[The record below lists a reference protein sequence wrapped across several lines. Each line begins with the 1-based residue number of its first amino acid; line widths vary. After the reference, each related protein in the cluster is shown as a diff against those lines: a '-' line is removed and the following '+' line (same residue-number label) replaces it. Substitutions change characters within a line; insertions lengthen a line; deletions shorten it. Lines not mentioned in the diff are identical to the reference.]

1 MYGSLYNFILE
12 VSIRTGKKK
21 HGKLTNEASLLA
33 NVLRAIFGHNYTDIP
48 NTIPVSQGITS
59 AGMVAF
65 FLFWLIHLPFTF
77 LRPYQL
83 KWLFNLKVVTM
94 IPAVFGL
101 FIFCMVNTKGHV
113 GASHLTQTSAATG
126 GWGWFFVYSINA
138 GMGNTATLITN
149 QPDYA
154 RWSKTK
160 TGSMWAQ
167 LIANPLSVTLSASL
181 GILSTAAINNAWG
194 LQLWNQWDLFDA
206 IMNRYWS
213 GSTRFAVFLGASA
226 WTISILGTN
235 IAANMIPFGS
245 DSSMLFPRFIT
256 IPRGQ
261 FLVLCLSFAICP
273 WKILA
278 SATTFTTFLAGYG
291 LFMAS
296 VVAIM
301 ICDYFVLT
309 KGNVFLSHLYNG
321 SRSNQH
327 YFYHGGWNLQA
338 LFAYIVGIA
347 LPFPG
352 FVGTL
357 GPKVSKSAHD
367 LGELGWLLS
376 FTTSFLVYYVVCR
389 VWPTKNQ
396 RIVREMALGWEEIS
410 YREIVAADGMIITDE
425 LKGHHDEHLDEEDG
439 KHLSQ
444 GPSPD
449 VEQ

>member
-1 MYGSLYNFILE
+1 M
-12 VSIRTGKKK
+12 
-21 HGKLTNEASLLA
+21 
-33 NVLRAIFGHNYTDIP
+33 RAVFGHNWTDIP
-48 NTIPVSQGITS
+48 NHIPASQGISS
-59 AGMVAF
+59 AGLLAF
-65 FLFWLIHLPFTF
+65 FLFWLLHFPFTF

-83 KWLFNLKVVTM
+83 KWLFNLKIFTM

-101 FIFCMVNTKGHV
+101 FIFCMVNTKGHI
-113 GASHLTQTSAATG
+113 GASHLSQTTSATG

-160 TGSMWAQ
+160 NGAMLPQ
-167 LIANPLSVTLSASL
+167 LIANPVSVTLAASL

-206 IMNRYWS
+206 IMDRYWS
-213 GSTRFAVFLGASA
+213 GTTRFAIVLAAAA
-226 WTISILGTN
+226 WTLSILGTN

-245 DSSMLFPRFIT
+245 DSSMLLPRLIT

-261 FLVLCLSFAICP
+261 MIVLILSFAICP

-278 SATTFTTFLAGYG
+278 SAGTFTTFLAGYG

-301 ICDYFVLT
+301 ICDYFLLT
-309 KGNVFLSHLYNG
+309 KGNVFLSHLYDG
-321 SRSNQH
+321 SRGNPH
-327 YFYHGGWNLQA
+327 YYYTHGWNLQA

-347 LPFPG
+347 LPFTG

-357 GPKVSKSAHD
+357 GPHVPESAQK
-367 LGELGWLLS
+367 LGQLGWMLS
-376 FTTSFLVYYVVCR
+376 FTSSFVVYYVVCKI
-389 VWPTKNQ
+389 WPTQNQ
-396 RIVREMALGWEEIS
+396 KVIKEMALGWEEMS
-410 YREIVAADGMIITDE
+410 YREIVTADGVVITDAMT
-425 LKGHHDEHLDEEDG
+425 GHPETKFDSEVKVDREGKLDF
-439 KHLSQ
+439 
-444 GPSPD
+444 
-449 VEQ
+449 